1 MIGQTNLVFSAVCVT
16 SDDIESTQSIGEL
29 LSVDVDTFVKT
40 HIVVVHTAVVEDVDH
55 VRFDIFTRDSQGSA
69 FVLHDEDGISTCLI
83 GSGPFFFTNVWIVTV
98 DTHIADVDTAG
109 VPALGTNAAVG
120 GGSVLLVAKV
130 LVQAVQVSH
139 ITVLYDC

>member
-83 GSGPFFFTNVWIVTV
+83 GSGPFFFYKCV
-98 DTHIADVDTAG
+98 DCDSRYSHCRRRHRWCSSTWHECSRGRGQCTSRCQS
-109 VPALGTNAAVG
+109 LGTG
-120 GGSVLLVAKV
+120 CTGFPYHRLV
-130 LVQAVQVSH
+130 
-139 ITVLYDC
+139 